1 MHHNYLLTR
10 AHTKSLATRTAKDTI
25 IRRGNRAYTYS
36 NSSYRRY
43 LRDRRRP
50 VAWLAADSVRT
61 STDSHRWLR
70 NPLWIMDLLF
80 DLRRPVDPVDRG
92 SSCTIVRGFVIR
104 LRWLRSG

>member
-25 IRRGNRAYTYS
+25 IRGGRRAYTYS

-61 STDSHRWLR
+61 STDSHRRLR

-80 DLRRPVDPVDRG
+80 DLRRPWIQWIVDLLVP
-92 SSCTIVRGFVIR
+92 SSEALSYVCVG
-104 LRWLRSG
+104 